1 MTDELTQQNRFF
13 GISMETMELEKK
25 LSLFR
30 IMFPFVSTKE
40 ALKEKYF
47 AKGYAYSCLVF
58 GMENREAQL
67 SMNRYLEQALEE
79 YQKSYEEAGSP
90 EAIANLLWVMCVSY
104 ACAAEGET
112 AMIDTEHTESCYETG
127 MLLIGILR
135 EAEEYRALA
144 EYYLALL
151 YVIGMGSNGAGVD
164 FNKAVGVEMMKALVH
179 LGNAYAVELAK
190 ECEWVA

>member
-1 MTDELTQQNRFF
+1 MTDEITQQNSFL
-13 GISMETMELEKK
+13 GIPTETTEQERK
-25 LSLFR
+25 LSVFR
-30 IMFPFVSTKE
+30 TMFPFVSSKA

-58 GMENREAQL
+58 GMENKEAQA

-104 ACAAEGET
+104 ACTAEGE
-112 AMIDTEHTESCYETG
+112 AAVISTEHTESCYETG

-135 EAEEYRALA
+135 EVEEYRALA

-164 FNKAVGVEMMKALVH
+164 FNKKVGVEMMKALVL
-179 LGNAYAVELAK
+179 LGNPYAVSFQN

>member
-1 MTDELTQQNRFF
+1 MDEEITRQCNWI
-13 GISMETMELEKK
+13 GVPAETMEFERKI
-25 LSLFR
+25 SVFR
-30 IMFPFVSTKE
+30 TMFPFVSTKA

-58 GMENREAQL
+58 GMENREAQKA
-67 SMNRYLEQALEE
+67 MKQYLEQALEE
-79 YQKSYEEAGSP
+79 YQRSYEEAGTP
-90 EAIANLLWVMCVSY
+90 EAIANLLWALCVGY
-104 ACAAEGET
+104 ACTAEGET
-112 AMIDTEHTESCYETG
+112 AVVSTEHTESCYETG

-151 YVIGMGSNGAGVD
+151 YVIGMGNNGAGVD
-164 FNKAVGVEMMKALVH
+164 FNKKVGVEMMKALVL
-179 LGNAYAVELAK
+179 LGNPYAISFQN